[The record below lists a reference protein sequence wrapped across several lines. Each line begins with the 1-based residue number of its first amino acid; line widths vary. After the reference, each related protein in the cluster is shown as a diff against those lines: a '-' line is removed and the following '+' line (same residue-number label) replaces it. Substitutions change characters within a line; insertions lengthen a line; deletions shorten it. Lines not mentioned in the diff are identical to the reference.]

1 MHINANGTYISLESG
16 QFGPDPWAVT
26 WAPKKCSH
34 WSQGLLGL
42 RGEGRGVEGS
52 RVELAENR
60 LILGQFYSIVFY
72 SPFLSLNPN
81 KPLVIADD
89 SIPSEKN

>member
-34 WSQGLLGL
+34 WSQGLFGL
-42 RGEGRGVEGS
+42 RGEGGGVEGS

-72 SPFLSLNPN
+72 SPFLSLTPN